1 MKKIYFLLF
10 AVIALGASTA
20 QAVTYTVNI
29 SGTSYAPDVVNANV
43 GDTIFIQA
51 SGNHPLM
58 EVSQSTW
65 DANGTTMLPGGFGT
79 QTATFMV
86 IPTTAGTIYYVCT
99 AHVGCC
105 DMKGLINVSSTTGIL
120 DPNAVSNLQ
129 VYPTVVKGG
138 EFTIAGNNELMLG
151 STLLL
156 YNINGQLVKSFALE
170 NEVEVLNAS
179 VATGTYTAIVTRNNE
194 ALLRTRMV
202 FVAH

>member
-1 MKKIYFLLF
+1 MRKIYFLLF
-10 AVIALGASTA
+10 AVIALGTTNSM
-20 QAVTYTVNI
+20 AVTYTVNI
-29 SGTSYAPDVVNANV
+29 SGLTYAPDVVNANV
-43 GDTIFIQA
+43 GDTIIIQA
-51 SGNHPLM
+51 SGNHPLR

-65 DANGTTMLPGGFGT
+65 DANGTMLPGGFGT

-86 IPTTAGTIYYVCT
+86 IPTMAGTIYYVCT

-105 DMKGLINVSSTTGIL
+105 DMKGLINVSSTTGVL
-120 DPNAVSNLQ
+120 DPNAVTNLQ

-138 EFTIAGNNELMLG
+138 EFSIAGDRELMLG
-151 STLLL
+151 STLQL
-156 YNINGQLVKSFALE
+156 YNINGQLVRSFELE
-170 NEVEVLNAS
+170 NEVEALNAA